1 MAIHQQAPGIEFPG
15 AGGSVAGFN
24 LAARRG
30 TVAVVL
36 KDLPEGEYAVVAFHD
51 ENGNGEL
58 DRNVLG
64 IPTEGHAFS
73 NDATGRMGPP
83 AFADAAV
90 TVGSDPATAFATM
103 SY

>member
-1 MAIHQQAPGIEFPG
+1 M
-15 AGGSVAGFN
+15 
-24 LAARRG
+24 
-30 TVAVVL
+30 
-36 KDLPEGEYAVVAFHD
+36 VAFHD